1 MRSSRF
7 IGVIVVGACVALAGN
22 AAAQVKGAGKSSITI
37 VKTPAPGPTTPT
49 PKTAGSVSSKAQ
61 AAVAG
66 KPPTGGGSFALKLA
80 KDVGDP
86 AKPGFGPGE
95 YVLEI
100 ESASTATGDLVG
112 DPLKAA
118 YFIELTIDAAG
129 KCTIHNHP
137 DFDPS
142 SSACGGMSEPPC
154 GAAEGVG
161 KCSATIWQVAGNLL
175 QAAGLVANQP
185 FNARFRIRTNPTP
198 ADCSTGH
205 LRIEAAPDETP
216 TTSSCRTGAVVGV
229 AGVALGTQ
237 SVP

>member
-1 MRSSRF
+1 MRSVRY
-7 IGVIVVGACVALAGN
+7 VALFAG
-22 AAAQVKGAGKSSITI
+22 AACLAVAGMANAQVKGAGKSSITI
-37 VKTPAPGPTTPT
+37 VKTPAPGPATPT
-49 PKTAGSVSSKAQ
+49 PKTAGSVSAKAK

-66 KPPTGGGSFALKLA
+66 KPPTGGGSFAVKLS

-86 AKPGFGPGE
+86 AKPGFADGE

-100 ESASTATGDLVG
+100 ESASTATGNLVG

-118 YFIELTIDAAG
+118 FFIELTVLGG

-137 DFDPS
+137 DFTPGS
-142 SSACGGMSEPPC
+142 PNCGGMAQPPC
-154 GAAEGVG
+154 GDPEGVG
-161 KCSATIWQVAGNLL
+161 KCSATVWQVAGNLL

-185 FNARFRIRTNPTP
+185 FNARFRVRANPTP
-198 ADCSTGH
+198 ADCATGH
-205 LRIEAAPDETP
+205 LLIEAAGTP
-216 TTSSCRTGAVVGV
+216 TPPTSSCRTGAVLGV